1 MPRTFPDIRPP
12 QTAKHPKQD
21 TRHGIKRTDD
31 YAWLRADNWQEVFQ
45 NPARLDPEIRSHLE
59 EENAYYTTMMADT
72 EPLQK
77 QLVEEMK
84 GRIKQDDSS
93 VPVKDDAYAYGVS
106 YTTGGE
112 QPRYFRTPRKGGRET
127 LYLDGDKEAAS
138 KAYFSFGTVS
148 YSPDHQKLLW
158 CYDDTGSEF
167 YTLKVRRFSDLQD
180 TDDIILETGGDAVWD
195 AASEGFFYTK
205 LDANHRPDKV
215 YYHRLGS
222 DPRKDKLI
230 YHEKDSGFYLSVD
243 GSLLEDF
250 IFINTQDHQTSET
263 WIIPAN
269 APLTKPRCLKKRKT
283 GVEYSLE
290 SGGDQFFILTNKDGA
305 KDFKIMIT
313 PVNAPQVKNWR
324 DFIPHEA
331 GRLIVDHHVYQDHI
345 VWLERRNALPRI
357 VIYNRK
363 TQKTGAIDFN
373 EEAYALGLQG
383 AAEYKT
389 GTIRFSYSSMTTP
402 SELYDYQLDSGKR
415 TLLKKQDIPS
425 GHNSSD
431 YITRRLM
438 APAPDGELVPVSL
451 VYHKDT
457 ALDGS
462 APCLMHGYGAYGT
475 SIPASFSTSI
485 LSLLNRGFIYAHAHI
500 RGGEDKGFAWY
511 EKGKHTYKTNT
522 FSDYIAAGR
531 YLVQHKYTAHD
542 RLVAYGGSAGGML
555 MGAVANQAPQDYAGI
570 LALVPFVD
578 VLTTMLDDSLPLTPG
593 EWPEWGNPITSVEDY
608 KLIASYSP
616 YDNIHKQAY
625 PPILALAGLT
635 DPRVTYWEPAKWV
648 AKLRDKKSDSNPVL
662 LRTNMGAGHAGAPG
676 RFSRLEETACI
687 YAFTLKI
694 TGKA

>member
-12 QTAKHPKQD
+12 QTAKHPVHD
-21 TRHGIKRTDD
+21 TRHGITRTDD
-31 YAWLRADNWQEVFQ
+31 YAWLRADNWREVFQ
-45 NPARLDPEIRSHLE
+45 DPARLDPAIHSHLE
-59 EENAYYTTMMADT
+59 AENAYYTAMMADT
-72 EPLQK
+72 KPLQK

-93 VPVKDDAYAYGVS
+93 IPVKDGAYAYGVS

-112 QPRYFRTPRKGGRET
+112 QPRYFRTLRAGGKET
-127 LYLDGDKEAAS
+127 LYLDGDKEAAG
-138 KAYFSFGTVS
+138 KAYFSFDTVS

-158 CYDDTGSEF
+158 CYDDKGSEL
-167 YTLKVRRFSDLQD
+167 YTLKVRCFSDLQD

-195 AASEGFFYTK
+195 AASTGFFYTK
-205 LDANHRPDKV
+205 LDASHRPEKV
-215 YYHRLGS
+215 YYHRLGT
-222 DPRKDKLI
+222 DPCKDRLV
-230 YHEKDSGFYLSVD
+230 YHEKDAGFYLSVD
-243 GSLLEDF
+243 SSLLEDF
-250 IFINTQDHQTSET
+250 IFINVQDHQTSEV
-263 WIIPAN
+263 WLIPAN
-269 APLTKPRCLKKRKT
+269 APLTKPRCIKKRET

-290 SGGDQFFILTNKDGA
+290 SSGDRFFILTNKDGA
-305 KDFKIMIT
+305 KDFKIMT
-313 PVNAPQVKNWR
+313 APVKAPQAKNWR

-357 VIYNRK
+357 LIYNRK
-363 TQKTGAIDFN
+363 TQETNAIDFS

-402 SELYDYQLDSGKR
+402 SELYDYHLDSGKR

-425 GHNSSD
+425 GHNSDD

-451 VYHKDT
+451 VYRKDT

-511 EKGKHTYKTNT
+511 ENGKHKHKTNT
-522 FSDYIAAGR
+522 FSDYIAVGR
-531 YLVQHKYTAHD
+531 YLVQEKYTAHD

-578 VLTTMLDDSLPLTPG
+578 VLTTMLDDSLPLTPP

-616 YDNIHKQAY
+616 YDNIRKQAY

-662 LRTNMGAGHAGAPG
+662 LRTNMDAGHAGAPG
-676 RFSRLEETACI
+676 RFSRLEETACL
-687 YAFTLKI
+687 YAFTLKV
-694 TGKA
+694 TGRI